1 MQERTKSAAN
11 SSEIVL
17 NDWAVYCRPPSSGC
31 LFSMA
36 PAFILPPSMSCK
48 SQNHWP
54 WEQPIDLCPSLTVG
68 TTGQQSHDQNTVSFE
83 EYEIRWASETQ
94 TLPWKLQTQ
103 KHHLEYFVDLNI
115 TVTTTNCR
123 CQNDRGNYGAGNK
136 LAVTIQTGDVR
147 AACVE
152 SKSRSQLSTSVQIT
166 KLSSEWA
173 LALQRGQKGSELV
186 EKKMLKNKEENLKKK
201 K

>member
-36 PAFILPPSMSCK
+36 PAFISPPSMSCK

-136 LAVTIQTGDVR
+136 LAVTIQTGDVQ

-152 SKSRSQLSTSVQIT
+152 SVTFPAEYKCANHKAVIRMGTGIAERP
-166 KLSSEWA
+166 KGKWA
-173 LALQRGQKGSELV
+173 GG
-186 EKKMLKNKEENLKKK
+186 EENVKK
-201 K
+201 